1 MDTTNRATEVPASS
15 PSDVPK
21 ASNFIRDI
29 ILADLES
36 NKFAGRVQ
44 TRFPPEPNGYLHL
57 GHAKSTYLNFGL
69 AAEFG
74 GKTNLRFDDTNP
86 VRRTCWIRGRRG

>member
-1 MDTTNRATEVPASS
+1 MDSNNRAMEPPSKSPA
-15 PSDVPK
+15 DTPK

-29 ILADLES
+29 IVGDLES

-57 GHAKSTYLNFGL
+57 GHAKST
-69 AAEFG
+69 
-74 GKTNLRFDDTNP
+74 T
-86 VRRTCWIRGRRG
+86 